1 MLDYIE
7 GNIVDIHTDTI
18 YPAKITVNHGII
30 IDITKN
36 NGHYNEFIIPGLV
49 DSHVHIESSLLI
61 PSRFAEIAVTHGTI
75 AVVSDPHEIANVCG
89 LEGIKFMIDNGK
101 TTPFIFSFGAPSS
114 VPSTIFESNGAI
126 IGPSEI
132 NTLFKKFKL
141 NYLSEVM
148 NYPGV
153 INGDIEIIRKLNIA
167 RKFRK
172 KIDGHAPEVKGISLK
187 QYAKYGIETDHECSN
202 IDEAIEK
209 INLGIKILIREGSAA
224 NNFEELSPLIDL
236 YPSKVMLCT
245 DDFHADLLLRFHINE
260 LIKRGLKKGLNL
272 FNLLRAASLNPK
284 DHYNL
289 PIGLLRVNES
299 ADFAIIDNLTDFNI
313 IQTWIK
319 GIAVF
324 SNSKVHFKSKRVKI
338 INNFKV
344 EPITYDQ
351 LAILPKGNKIQVIN
365 LIEGELITLKSIENA
380 KIVNNE
386 VISDIAND
394 ILKLVV
400 INRYKR
406 KAIPVICFVKNFG
419 LKSGAIASSISH
431 DSHNIIAVGT
441 NDEDLL
447 SSINKLISNKGGLIA
462 TSGNSSVLLT
472 LEIAGLMS
480 QKSISIVS
488 TKLNKLNN
496 LVKSFGCKLK
506 SPFMTLSFLSLIVIP
521 HLKLSD
527 KGLFDVDSFSFTDLF
542 VE

>member
-18 YPAKITVNHGII
+18 YPAKITVNNGII

-542 VE
+542 VD